1 MLLFRRS
8 SIALSFYFLFSC
20 VVLASVSGSTRRSAN
35 VIVDSVGGHHVAVRK
50 VVPEGSQVSLQ
61 CRVPVNSQLSRMMD
75 SLIEP
80 SLISNPVIWLRF
92 DMKDPSNQE
101 VISHGDTLL
110 IDTNPRLRLAFQE
123 DTRTSTLII
132 DRAQVQDGGIFQC
145 QVFVRD
151 EVVPSSPIEVVIIEA
166 RSGSTSA
173 GTPSSSR
180 QTAHYYSCLMTIL
193 LFMTLQVIR

>member
-1 MLLFRRS
+1 ML
-8 SIALSFYFLFSC
+8 A
-20 VVLASVSGSTRRSAN
+20 VSGSTRRSAN

-92 DMKDPSNQE
+92 DMKGTVINVLGLVYFYQFNNSINDLFLKNAAADPSNQE

-123 DTRTSTLII
+123 DTRTSTLI
-132 DRAQVQDGGIFQC
+132 VYFQ
-145 QVFVRD
+145 
-151 EVVPSSPIEVVIIEA
+151 
-166 RSGSTSA
+166 
-173 GTPSSSR
+173 
-180 QTAHYYSCLMTIL
+180 IL
-193 LFMTLQVIR
+193 D